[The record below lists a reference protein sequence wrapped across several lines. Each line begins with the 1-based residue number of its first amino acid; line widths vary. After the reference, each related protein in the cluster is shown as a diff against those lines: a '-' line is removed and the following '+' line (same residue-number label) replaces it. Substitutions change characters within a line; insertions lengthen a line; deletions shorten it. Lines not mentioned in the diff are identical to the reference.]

1 MEAKGFGA
9 IIDMAIAKEEEAY
22 NFYIGLAD
30 TVKNEEARDALRYI
44 AAEEKQH
51 KEFLVNYRDKGCG
64 PDGLKPGTTVDYRIA
79 EQLEAPE
86 PGEDMGAKEIYL
98 IAAHREKRANELY
111 LSLASIHPDGAA
123 RNILLKMAEEEL
135 RHKEKME
142 FLYTNS
148 AFPATDGV

>member
-1 MEAKGFGA
+1 METKGFGA

-30 TVKNEEARDALRYI
+30 RVKNEEARDTLRYI

-64 PDGLKPGTTVDYRIA
+64 PDGLKPGTIVDYRVA

-86 PGEDMGAKEIYL
+86 PGADMDTREIYL
-98 IAAHREKRANELY
+98 IAAHREKKANELY
-111 LSLASIHPDGAA
+111 LSLAAIHPDGSA
-123 RNILLKMAEEEL
+123 RSFLLKMAEEEL

-142 FLYTNS
+142 FLYTNA
-148 AFPATDGV
+148 AFPAAGGA